1 MRSHFSTGKRE
12 NNVCRGNTG
21 QRKILKKPLP
31 ADATSFPCRTRTNDP
46 PFLAGIGASGRH
58 SAAARNRSARCRKN
72 GFSHGFRKKRH
83 SGIGS
88 ATVPAAGKRKQDRMP
103 PPIPFRLTLPWKFS
117 TEPPENP
124 RIRQRKG
131 RTTGPSRQKRRAE
144 IGKDFFPILPLIS
157 SLGKISVPRP
167 EGIPCSS
174 ERRLPQ
180 EGNKVHPE
188 CRRPP
193 ESLIKAGKRRMYLVL
208 QMGGSPPV
216 PADGRAALLKQVPRR
231 LRPRSPAPG
240 PAAELLCGAGG
251 IPGDALL
258 TAS

>member
-1 MRSHFSTGKRE
+1 MILLFLRE
-12 NNVCRGNTG
+12 HGT
-21 QRKILKKPLP
+21 
-31 ADATSFPCRTRTNDP
+31 
-46 PFLAGIGASGRH
+46 SGRH
-58 SAAARNRSARCRKN
+58 SAAARNESVRCRKN
-72 GFSHGFRKKRH
+72 GFSQGFRKKPPFSDLFIRP
-83 SGIGS
+83 SRCGKTETGPNAACSSIKIDCPPGPVRRFS
-88 ATVPAAGKRKQDRMP
+88 A
-103 PPIPFRLTLPWKFS
+103 
-117 TEPPENP
+117 EPPENP

-131 RTTGPSRQKRRAE
+131 RTAGPSQQKQRAG

-157 SLGKISVPRP
+157 SLGKISVPVP

-174 ERRLPQ
+174 KRRLPQ
-180 EGNKVHPE
+180 EGNKVHQE
-188 CRRPP
+188 RRRPP
-193 ESLIKAGKRRMYLVL
+193 ESLIKAGKRRMYLVP

-231 LRPRSPAPG
+231 LRPRSSASG